1 MDLNSYVFCIVQ
13 HKFNIQHKHIDRTLH
28 DIVWKMINKIKH
40 DLQLSFI
47 DPERGG
53 FGKVFPEVMIII
65 IINIITEG
73 NVSPNLPNGGSINDI
88 LYRKTKMF
96 MQNV

>member
-53 FGKVFPEVMIII
+53 FGKVFPEVMIISR
-65 IINIITEG
+65 G
-73 NVSPNLPNGGSINDI
+73 L
-88 LYRKTKMF
+88 
-96 MQNV
+96 